1 MSALSHSCWVSFL
14 TLLLFKGAWLLKTF
28 ISISFRFSKF
38 RLESISDVTYEFSEI
53 ESSFKNAS
61 SLNFL

>member
-14 TLLLFKGAWLLKTF
+14 TLLLFKGAWLLRTF
-28 ISISFRFSKF
+28 ISISFRLSKF